1 MIVEGP
7 ADSMTNLAVVDSKTD
22 AVEADLRIDEVAEDS
37 VVEDLALRTDLAVV
51 DSVDLEKRDA
61 LMTEETEDSEATEAD
76 LRIATD
82 PEAVEEDLED
92 LVGLAVRQPMMAG
105 AMIPEVGA
113 LAAAMITATVPRA
126 MDPEAL
132 PEEEGAA
139 ARAFASLSRRESA
152 LVELVADSLTISVLL
167 VDPDI
172 KVSRLLVSSRSD
184 NVICSRVC
192 SVTVS
197 VGSSFSARDESGRI

>member
-139 ARAFASLSRRESA
+139 ARACASLSRRESA
-152 LVELVADSLTISVLL
+152 RVELVADSLTIAVLL

>member
-51 DSVDLEKRDA
+51 DSVDPEKRDA

-76 LRIATD
+76 LRIAMD

-92 LVGLAVRQPMMAG
+92 LAGLAVRQPMMAG

-113 LAAAMITATVPRA
+113 LAAAMITVPRA

-197 VGSSFSARDESGRI
+197 VGSSLSARDESGRI

>member
-1 MIVEGP
+1 
-7 ADSMTNLAVVDSKTD
+7 
-22 AVEADLRIDEVAEDS
+22 
-37 VVEDLALRTDLAVV
+37 
-51 DSVDLEKRDA
+51 
-61 LMTEETEDSEATEAD
+61 MTEETEDSEATEAD
-76 LRIATD
+76 LRIAMD

-92 LVGLAVRQPMMAG
+92 LAGLAVRQPMMAG

>member
-76 LRIATD
+76 LRIAMD

-92 LVGLAVRQPMMAG
+92 LAGLAVRQPMMAG

-197 VGSSFSARDESGRI
+197 VGSSLSARDESGRI